1 MGYIYLKHDEEPII
15 RLPKASLKIN
25 LSLKSKRILAAVFF
39 SLGIFLFSSAVFPII
54 QFQLEYSSKFG
65 QILNPLSAKYYN
77 NSGSILGELS
87 STDYT
92 QLNNWF
98 VSETHS
104 DNDPALKSNLSESGV
119 FTYKISIPILKI
131 QDAVVTVG
139 SMDLKKSL
147 IQYPQTALPGQ
158 LGNGVVFGHSVLPQF
173 FNPKSYLTIF
183 STLYRLK
190 QGDEMFIDYDN
201 IRYKYLVE
209 EMYEVQP
216 TDLSVLEQ
224 RFDGRYFTLVTC
236 SPPGTYLRRLVI
248 KSRIVNNN

>member
-1 MGYIYLKHDEEPII
+1 MAYVYLKSSHSPKTHI
-15 RLPKASLKIN
+15 RKNISQGQ
-25 LSLKSKRILAAVFF
+25 KRIIAIIFF
-39 SLGIFLFSSAVFPII
+39 SFGSILLLSVIAPIV

-65 QILNPLSAKYYN
+65 QMINPLSAAHYN
-77 NSGSILGELS
+77 RSGNILGDL
-87 STDYT
+87 TADYT
-92 QLNNWF
+92 QLSNWF
-98 VSETHS
+98 VDTSVNQENILNS
-104 DNDPALKSNLSESGV
+104 SESQQ
-119 FTYKISIPILKI
+119 YEISIPTLKVS
-131 QDAVVTVG
+131 DAIVKIG
-139 SMDLKKSL
+139 SQDLKNNL

-158 LGNGVVFGHSVLPQF
+158 VGSAVVFGHSVLPQF

-190 QGDEMFIDYDN
+190 TGDEILVKYDN
-201 IRYKYLVE
+201 IDYKYLVE

-248 KSRIVNNN
+248 RARLADF

>member
-1 MGYIYLKHDEEPII
+1 MGYVYLKQED
-15 RLPKASLKIN
+15 LPQPSLSLPRLKIN
-25 LSLKSKRILAAVFF
+25 PKTKKLLAGTFLAF
-39 SLGIFLFSSAVFPII
+39 GIFIFSSALFPII

-65 QILNPLSAKYYN
+65 QILSPLSTKFYN
-77 NSGSILGELS
+77 NSGGILGEVS
-87 STDYT
+87 SADYT

-98 VSETHS
+98 VTDSRSAADPRLTSGLS
-104 DNDPALKSNLSESGV
+104 DSPTSS
-119 FTYKISIPILKI
+119 YKISIPSLKI
-131 QDAVVTVG
+131 SDAVVAVG

-190 QGDEMFIDYDN
+190 IGDEILVNFDN
-201 IRYKYLVE
+201 VQYKYLVE
-209 EMYEVQP
+209 EMFEVAP

-224 RFDGRYFTLVTC
+224 RFDGRYFSLITC
-236 SPPGTYLRRLVI
+236 SPPGTVLRRLVVR
-248 KSRIVNNN
+248 SRIADQ